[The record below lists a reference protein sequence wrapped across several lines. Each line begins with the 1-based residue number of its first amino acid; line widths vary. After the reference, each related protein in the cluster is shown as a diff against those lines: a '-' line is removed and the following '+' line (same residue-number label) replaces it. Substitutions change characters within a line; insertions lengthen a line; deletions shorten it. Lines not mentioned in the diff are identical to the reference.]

1 MECKENSMECK
12 RKSME
17 CAKRLYGVYID
28 SMECNRNRQHRDVR
42 SHSQSYVLVWVWVKF
57 VVVKWHN
64 SLVWCT
70 YMGSTHTDRSMVVLT
85 LVRALRIHQSE

>member
-1 MECKENSMECK
+1 
-12 RKSME
+12 
-17 CAKRLYGVYID
+17 
-28 SMECNRNRQHRDVR
+28 MECNRNRQHRDVR

-70 YMGSTHTDRSMVVLT
+70 YMGSTHTDRNMVVLT
-85 LVRALRIHQSE
+85 LVRALRIHQIRVSRETKRKINNLAEKKMQLITL

>member
-1 MECKENSMECK
+1 
-12 RKSME
+12 
-17 CAKRLYGVYID
+17 
-28 SMECNRNRQHRDVR
+28 MECNRNRQHRDVR

-70 YMGSTHTDRSMVVLT
+70 YMGSTHTDRNMVVLT
-85 LVRALRIHQSE
+85 LVRALRIHQIRVSRDTKRKINNLAEKKMQIITL

>member
-1 MECKENSMECK
+1 
-12 RKSME
+12 
-17 CAKRLYGVYID
+17 
-28 SMECNRNRQHRDVR
+28 MECNRNRQHRDVR

-70 YMGSTHTDRSMVVLT
+70 YMGSTHTDRNMVVLT
-85 LVRALRIHQSE
+85 LVRALRIHQIRVSRDTKRKINNLAEKKMQFITL

>member
-1 MECKENSMECK
+1 
-12 RKSME
+12 
-17 CAKRLYGVYID
+17 
-28 SMECNRNRQHRDVR
+28 MECNRNRQHRDVR

-70 YMGSTHTDRSMVVLT
+70 YMGSTHTDTKMVVLT
-85 LVRALRIHQSE
+85 LVRALRIHQIRVSRDTKRKINNLAEKKMQFITL

>member
-1 MECKENSMECK
+1 
-12 RKSME
+12 
-17 CAKRLYGVYID
+17 
-28 SMECNRNRQHRDVR
+28 MECNRNRQHRDVR

-70 YMGSTHTDRSMVVLT
+70 YMGSTHTDRNMVVLT
-85 LVRALRIHQSE
+85 LVRALRIHQIRVSRDTKRKINNLAEKKMQLITL

>member
-1 MECKENSMECK
+1 
-12 RKSME
+12 
-17 CAKRLYGVYID
+17 
-28 SMECNRNRQHRDVR
+28 MECNRNRQHRDVR

-70 YMGSTHTDRSMVVLT
+70 YMGSTHTDRNMVVLT
-85 LVRALRIHQSE
+85 LVRALRIHQIRVSRDTKRKINKLAEKKMQLITL